1 MKEIALHIL
10 DIAQNSIR
18 AAADEIK
25 ITLSE
30 SVVADTVTLIISD
43 NGRGMDRESCEKAT
57 DPYFTSRKT
66 RKVGLGLPLLQMN
79 AAMSG
84 GRMTIESEPG
94 YGTTVTATFGYSN
107 IDMPPPGD
115 VSGTIA
121 LLIMSNPHINIIFK
135 QCFEGREWSI
145 STHEIRK
152 ELGDEAVTDLSIVSS
167 LREIINE
174 NVAEIRNFQSAYDKY

>member
-18 AAADEIK
+18 AEADEIR

-30 SVVADTVTLIISD
+30 SLASDTLSLVIAD
-43 NGRGMDRESCEKAT
+43 NGKGMDEESCRRAT
-57 DPYFTSRKT
+57 DPYFTSRTT

-79 AAMSG
+79 SGMSG
-84 GRMTIESEPG
+84 GNLTIESEPG
-94 YGTTVTATFGYSN
+94 HGTTVTATFRYSHV
-107 IDMPPPGD
+107 DRPPLGD

-121 LLIMSNPHINIIFK
+121 LLIISNPRINIIYIHG
-135 QCFEGREWSI
+135 CEGREWSL
-145 STHEIRK
+145 STSEIK
-152 ELGDEAVTDLSIVSS
+152 EILGDDAVTDLSIVSS

-174 NVAEIRNFQSAYDKY
+174 NVAEVRKFQPSYDKY

>member
-10 DIAQNSIR
+10 DIAQNSVR
-18 AAADEIK
+18 AASGQIN
-25 ITLSE
+25 ISISE
-30 SVVADTVTLIISD
+30 SVSADTVTLVIAD
-43 NGRGMDRESCEKAT
+43 NGRGMDRESCEKAA

-66 RKVGLGLPLLQMN
+66 RKVGMGLPLLQMN

-94 YGTTVTATFGYSN
+94 YGTTVTAIFGYSHV
-107 IDMPPPGD
+107 DRPPLGD

-121 LLIMSNPHINIIFK
+121 LLIMSNPAINIIYRHCCEEK
-135 QCFEGREWSI
+135 EWSI
-145 STHEIRK
+145 STREIRE
-152 ELGDEAVTDLSIVSS
+152 ELGEDAVTDLTIVRS

-174 NVAEIRNFQSAYDKY
+174 NVAEVRNFKSVYDKY